1 VLKDRFDAAVFA
13 LALAASVVGI
23 VFIWSASSTAGK
35 DGYAFRQVIWL
46 FVAVAGYFGV
56 VLFGGWRLRG
66 VAFVL
71 FGAAV
76 AALLAVLLFGESV
89 KGARRWVVMGPL
101 RFQPSEFAKPIFVL
115 LLAHLMALRKPQ
127 GVRSLVLPLGATAVV
142 AALIAAEPDL
152 GTALVFLPVAG
163 VVLFVCGLP
172 KRWLLVGAA
181 VVAVAVP
188 LGFQML
194 KPYQRQRLLAFLNP
208 QKAQLTEGYQ
218 ILQSEVAVGSGGLW
232 GKGLRCGVHNALNL
246 LPERHTDF
254 IFSVVAEEW
263 GFVGSVVVLCLL
275 FGLVFLGFRCAGA
288 ADNRFSAALGA
299 GVATLMAVQ
308 TFVNVGMVT
317 RMMPITGLPL
327 PFVTYGG
334 SALVSSWLCA
344 GLLSIARVC
353 RREPLMDA

>member
-1 VLKDRFDAAVFA
+1 MLRDRFDGVVFG

-23 VFIWSASSTAGK
+23 VFIWSASSTAGR
-35 DGYAFRQVIWL
+35 DGFALRQVIWL
-46 FVAVAGYFGV
+46 AVAVAGYFGV
-56 VLFGGWRLRG
+56 VLFGGWRLRRAA
-66 VAFVL
+66 VAL
-71 FGAAV
+71 FGVAV
-76 AALLAVLLFGESV
+76 AALLAVLIFGEVV
-89 KGARRWVVMGPL
+89 KGARRWIVVGPL
-101 RFQPSEFAKPIFVL
+101 RFQPSEFAKPVFVL

-127 GVRSLVLPLGATAVV
+127 GVRGLVLPLGATALV
-142 AALIAAEPDL
+142 AASVAAEPDL

-172 KRWLLVGAA
+172 RRWLLVGAA
-181 VVAVAVP
+181 LVAVAAP
-188 LGFQML
+188 LGFGML

-208 QKAQLTEGYQ
+208 HKARLTEGYQ

-263 GFVGSVVVLCLL
+263 GFAGSVLVLCLL
-275 FGLVFLGFRCAGA
+275 FGLVFLGFRCAGV

-344 GLLSIARVC
+344 GLLSVARAC
-353 RREPLMDA
+353 RREPLMDV